1 MMWSGRIS
9 SLVRSTLSLTSV
21 NVSRRFW
28 RASSRSVWI
37 AEICSWV
44 VMVSIAMAPGASC
57 RAVGSLV
64 VLFAGDQ
71 VHDEIGSHAAQ
82 CDSSHYAQQCE
93 PDAAVGTAANDE
105 SYATGNSQR
114 G

>member
-1 MMWSGRIS
+1 
-9 SLVRSTLSLTSV
+9 
-21 NVSRRFW
+21 
-28 RASSRSVWI
+28 
-37 AEICSWV
+37 
-44 VMVSIAMAPGASC
+44 MAPGASC

-114 G
+114 GQRFFSYIFADIAIPPTLFLVRFGRSRPC